1 MVSLTHEKGRPMEE
15 KEHYFSNAHKEY
27 EKFSEKESKNLLDAH
42 KRKGIIAMMHSL
54 GDVKG
59 IYHPTYRRTL
69 TAREESW
76 LKQYDAV
83 DPRELI

>member
-1 MVSLTHEKGRPMEE
+1 MEE
-15 KEHYFSNAHKEY
+15 KEHYFSKAHEEY
-27 EKFSEKESKNLLDAH
+27 EKFSEKESKNLLDEH
-42 KRKGIIAMMHSL
+42 KRKGIIAMMHAL

-59 IYHPTYRRTL
+59 IYHPTYRSTL

>member
-1 MVSLTHEKGRPMEE
+1 MEE

-27 EKFSEKESKNLLDAH
+27 EK
-42 KRKGIIAMMHSL
+42 GIIAMMHAL